1 MATAHRLF
9 AALLTVSV
17 LGACASA
24 PPQRPA
30 TAAPPTSTRYVA
42 VTGSHLP
49 VPVDARTG
57 LPQSSLPI
65 QSVSS
70 DDMRSTGQDSAA
82 AALRLLVPIVH

>member
-1 MATAHRLF
+1 MATAHRF
-9 AALLTVSV
+9 VATLLTVSV
-17 LGACASA
+17 LCACASA
-24 PPQRPA
+24 PQRPA
-30 TAAPPTSTRYVA
+30 SAAAPANTGYVA

-49 VPVDARTG
+49 ARVDPRTG

-65 QSVSS
+65 QSVSA